1 MALAR
6 RHNFKFTPE
15 SMDKID
21 YLLPKLKH
29 SVVMSKVVRWLENFE
44 EKDLPLVYDFL
55 QVFEFI
61 PFTEMQYRVEDELK
75 KIFELLKDGEKALI
89 VPYGKFGK
97 SATLVS
103 YPLTHSETYEKLKKK
118 KRIIISNDLDA
129 CDDKDI
135 KCVIFLDDFIGSGE
149 TFCDEYKY
157 DGLKEW
163 CDKKGIAHRYVLCC
177 VIMKEGLQKIEK
189 EHSEIKVFGQVRG
202 KVYSE
207 SESPLKIL
215 GAIKEYKNIG
225 EKYERLSKVE
235 KDFLNGY
242 SNSQAI
248 IAFTH
253 CTPDNTLPFFWWHKN
268 WIPLFPRKAKVR
280 MDDAREFKK
289 DIAFYIGIC
298 NRMNIDLFSLEEYTK
313 EENLDAIENQRKY
326 NNKDSHSI
334 IALLKLKEEGVED
347 YVICHVLSLTDDE
360 LEGIYAESELKGF
373 TNSSKEVT
381 PEGAAYIKRLDK
393 KISKEKSR
401 STTEE
406 NLKPKE
412 LIYVPKTFKGLT

>member
-215 GAIKEYKNIG
+215 GAIKEY
-225 EKYERLSKVE
+225 
-235 KDFLNGY
+235 
-242 SNSQAI
+242 
-248 IAFTH
+248 
-253 CTPDNTLPFFWWHKN
+253 C
-268 WIPLFPRKAKVR
+268 
-280 MDDAREFKK
+280 
-289 DIAFYIGIC
+289 
-298 NRMNIDLFSLEEYTK
+298 
-313 EENLDAIENQRKY
+313 
-326 NNKDSHSI
+326 
-334 IALLKLKEEGVED
+334 
-347 YVICHVLSLTDDE
+347 
-360 LEGIYAESELKGF
+360 
-373 TNSSKEVT
+373 
-381 PEGAAYIKRLDK
+381 
-393 KISKEKSR
+393 
-401 STTEE
+401 
-406 NLKPKE
+406 
-412 LIYVPKTFKGLT
+412 